1 MEQLDIHMK
10 KKRKGGRKRGMEER
24 LNLDRL
30 YTLYLPKTLIID
42 LNIKCKPIK
51 LPEENLYG

>member
-30 YTLYLPKTLIID
+30 YTLYLPKT
-42 LNIKCKPIK
+42 
-51 LPEENLYG
+51 